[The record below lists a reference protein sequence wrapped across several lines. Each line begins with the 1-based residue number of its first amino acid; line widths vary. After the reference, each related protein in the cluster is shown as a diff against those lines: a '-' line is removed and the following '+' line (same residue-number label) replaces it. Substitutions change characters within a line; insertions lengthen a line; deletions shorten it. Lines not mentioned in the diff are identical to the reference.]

1 MRYTPKKKTDNFRK
15 DTYTV
20 RYCLLGAVPPI
31 VVAVAV
37 RFVLGIRRIIV
48 FQVR

>member
-15 DTYTV
+15 DTDTV
-20 RYCLLGAVPPI
+20 RYCLLGAVPLL
-31 VVAVAV
+31 VVVAV